1 MQKMRLFTWMFL
13 LAVFLPSLT
22 LAEGT
27 LSSDPEDRLSTVPH
41 DAAMQTAVKESDLDL
56 LAIQHEGW
64 TETLPSYARL
74 KLYEITGRT
83 YIPRQDPS
91 YSILSMIYEPLRWE
105 HARILPVEHPDLLE
119 AMALDHKWVTPTQVA
134 KSPKLNEVLAVVQAF
149 NQKEQEL
156 TRTRKLLN
164 AVEQAHRLGREERVL
179 TQKEIDGIMAS
190 EIEALL
196 DNGDL
201 LAQTHEQRR
210 TLEREIKA
218 ERPFAS
224 AAQRLLVR
232 TQAFGTLSQTFLL
245 VPDSESVTNDWIRP
259 ASFAPADRAMTIME
273 SAREFDDTMARA
285 FATSAPDLLAPAA
298 RQFLDSVER
307 SRHYPTEQFRSAQN
321 FYVKINP
328 YRTAAWI
335 YLLTAAIF
343 GVFVFFQNRAIY
355 WAGFAMLLAGFG
367 VHCIGIGVRLYLK
380 GHVPVSNMFE
390 AVTFTSGCVMLIA
403 ICIEGWQRRAMVG
416 IGSAIVSFLLLI
428 GAGLMPLHETR
439 IHPLR
444 AVLNSYW
451 LNIHVTMML
460 VSYAAFAIA
469 AFFALLY
476 VVRSLSAREAA
487 LTGIVGG
494 VGGTGLLGL
503 YWLMTYFEGLFK
515 TASGVVN
522 MIFNAVEI
530 TFLLTGGLLVI
541 AAALAGLGYG
551 IGLLLGRFGASES
564 DVVMSQS
571 QTEEFAYRLVQL
583 GWPILTLGITLGG
596 VWADTAWGRF
606 WGWDPKET
614 WAFITWVTYTVY
626 LHMRMVMG
634 WRGRWSAAAC
644 LLGFIM
650 VLITWFGVS
659 YIPWF
664 SGGLHSYAS
673 PT

>member
-1 MQKMRLFTWMFL
+1 MQHLRLYTLILMLAAL
-13 LAVFLPSLT
+13 LPAIAT
-22 LAEGT
+22 AEGT
-27 LSSDPEDRLSTVPH
+27 LSADPENRLSTIPH
-41 DAAMQTAVKESDLDL
+41 DAAMQAAVKESELDM

-83 YIPRQDPS
+83 RIPRQDPS

-134 KSPKLNEVLAVVQAF
+134 KSPKLNEVLVQIRDF

-156 TRTRKLLN
+156 ARTRKLLN

-179 TQKEIDGIMAS
+179 AQMEADGIMAS
-190 EIEALL
+190 EVQELL
-196 DNGDL
+196 DNGSL
-201 LAQTHEQRR
+201 LAEKHARRR

-218 ERPFAS
+218 ERPYAQ

-232 TQAFGTLSQTFLL
+232 TQAFGTLAQTFLL

-259 ASFAPADRAMTIME
+259 VSLAPAERTISILQ
-273 SAREFDDTMARA
+273 SAREFDETMVRA
-285 FATSAPDLLAPAA
+285 FRSSAPELLAPAT

-307 SRHYPTEQFRSAQN
+307 SRHYPSEQFRRAQN
-321 FYVKINP
+321 FYVQINP

-335 YLLTAAIF
+335 YLLTAAAL
-343 GVFVFFQNRAIY
+343 GVFVFFKNRTIY
-355 WAGFAMLLAGFG
+355 WVGFTLLLVGFG
-367 VHCIGIGVRLYLK
+367 VHAFGIGLRLYLK

-416 IGSAIVSFLLLI
+416 IGSSIVSFLLLI

-476 VVRSLSAREAA
+476 VIRSLSARETA
-487 LTGIVGG
+487 LTVVVGG
-494 VGGTGLLGL
+494 IGGGGLFGL
-503 YWLMTYFEGLFK
+503 YWLMTYFEGLLK
-515 TASGVVN
+515 TSSGVVN

-530 TFLLTGGLLVI
+530 TFLLSGGLLLM
-541 AAALAGLGYG
+541 AAALAGVGYG

-644 LLGFIM
+644 LLGFVM